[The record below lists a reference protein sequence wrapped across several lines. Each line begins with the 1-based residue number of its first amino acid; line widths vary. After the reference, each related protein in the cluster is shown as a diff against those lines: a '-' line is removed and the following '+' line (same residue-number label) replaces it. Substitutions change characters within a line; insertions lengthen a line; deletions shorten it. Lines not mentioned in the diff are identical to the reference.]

1 MMVTSNVIS
10 LHIFVLRYQKG
21 LTYYAYFGNFT
32 RCTYYNVIRD
42 LHICL
47 IKIYFIGI
55 HQLMNMTNC
64 VEKHDSYFTECSST
78 T

>member
-10 LHIFVLRYQKG
+10 LHIFALRYQKG

-32 RCTYYNVIRD
+32 RYTYYYVISD
-42 LHICL
+42 LHIWL
-47 IKIYFIGI
+47 VKIYFIGI

-64 VEKHDSYFTECSST
+64 VEKHDSYLTECSST